1 MDIELIGFIK
11 DGKYRIKVL
20 TELSHKPLLSS
31 ELANIFNI
39 NRASMS
45 RILKVMKEK
54 SLIKPNSNS
63 SRTVI
68 YEITRLG
75 QKLLEEIK

>member
-20 TELSHKPLLSS
+20 NELSKRHLLSS
-31 ELANIFNI
+31 ELANILNI

-45 RILKVMKEK
+45 RILKIMKDK
-54 SLIKPNSNS
+54 SVIRSNSNS

-68 YEITRLG
+68 YEITKLG
-75 QKLLEEIK
+75 KELLEEIK